1 MVRLYNSI
9 LLLSLLGTGLA
20 VAAPRFDQ
28 EAELRKSE
36 CDNGCFFDSFPGGS
50 CTDDAACM
58 CTQQKYREAYFCCM
72 AEKCDSDVMLESIQ
86 RQHTECS
93 ARNLDFS
100 FDAEKVCG
108 IKLTTTTA
116 SASSASVTAKT
127 TSIKHESLTTTA
139 SASITSTSE
148 TTTVPE
154 SVDST
159 KSVESIES
167 TESTAQTS
175 YTVTAIPVTDSAAK
189 SRAAMYSGLALI
201 VVSGLLLI

>member
-9 LLLSLLGTGLA
+9 LLLSLLGTGL
-20 VAAPRFDQ
+20 VIAAPQFDQ

-36 CDNGCFFDSFPGGS
+36 CDNGCFFGSFPGGS

-72 AEKCDSDVMLESIQ
+72 AEKCDSDVMPESIE

-116 SASSASVTAKT
+116 SASSANVTAKT
-127 TSIKHESLTTTA
+127 TSINHESLATTA
-139 SASITSTSE
+139 SASITSTKE

-154 SVDST
+154 IV
-159 KSVESIES
+159 KSAES
-167 TESTAQTS
+167 TETTAQTS
-175 YTVTAIPVTDSAAK
+175 STVTAIPVKDSAAQL
-189 SRAAMYSGLALI
+189 RATVYSGFALI

>member
-1 MVRLYNSI
+1 MVHLYNSI

-20 VAAPRFDQ
+20 VTAPQFDQ

-36 CDNGCFFDSFPGGS
+36 CDNGCFFGSFPGGS

-72 AEKCDSDVMLESIQ
+72 AEKCDSDVMPESIE

-108 IKLTTTTA
+108 IKLTTTTT
-116 SASSASVTAKT
+116 STSSATVTAET
-127 TSIKHESLTTTA
+127 TSIKHESLATTV
-139 SASITSTSE
+139 SASMTSTTE
-148 TTTVPE
+148 TTIVRE
-154 SVDST
+154 
-159 KSVESIES
+159 SVESTES

-175 YTVTAIPVTDSAAK
+175 STESAIPVTDSAAQL
-189 SRAAMYSGLALI
+189 RAAMNIGFGLV

>member
-1 MVRLYNSI
+1 MVHSCNSI

-20 VAAPRFDQ
+20 VAAPQFDQ

-36 CDNGCFFDSFPGGS
+36 CDNGCFFGSFPGGS

-72 AEKCDSDVMLESIQ
+72 AEKCDSDVMPESIE

-108 IKLTTTTA
+108 IKLTTTTT
-116 SASSASVTAKT
+116 STSSATVTAET
-127 TSIKHESLTTTA
+127 TSIKHESLATTV
-139 SASITSTSE
+139 SASMTSTTE
-148 TTTVPE
+148 TTIVRE
-154 SVDST
+154 
-159 KSVESIES
+159 SVESTES

-175 YTVTAIPVTDSAAK
+175 SIESAIPVTDSAAQL
-189 SRAAMYSGLALI
+189 RAAMNIGFGLV